1 MNTLSSFED
10 HINQLVAMG
19 VHEAKSRT
27 KSYFT
32 KDYPGGMHLTEDPKT
47 SAVPPNL
54 LNVADVQ
61 TLKKM
66 AGIDDAIFDH
76 PSAPHIEALPH
87 VNELTHEIT
96 DPLHPLVCQAL
107 NSYVFGDSRK
117 VSSWAPLLNKLRFP
131 MQIAAF
137 VGDTIV
143 VSPGNPLII
152 GTKDGPPVA
161 PVFDKVEI
169 QPGGQV
175 ICLAPAKPTFG
186 TMSSQA
192 TAHALTQV
200 GDPASITL
208 LSRGGDGGDGG
219 KGDGLKLPAAS
230 VGGKGSDATESGKSD
245 CNPAG
250 AGGTG
255 GKGNDGTNGGNG
267 GNGGDANPITY
278 SVDVLNGAFVVGSI
292 GGNGGNGGN
301 AGEGQNG
308 GPGGPGGNSCRSC
321 GTGAQGPGGDG
332 GNAGTAGLGGDGGNG
347 DKVYIN
353 FKSGNATFTIS
364 DAKANGGNGGNG
376 ASGGDGGT
384 GVPNNGNNG
393 TPQGGAKGG
402 NGGKPGTVIINGAIQ
417 PGH

>member
-47 SAVPPNL
+47 SAVSPHF
-54 LNVADVQ
+54 LNVTDVQ

-76 PSAPHIEALPH
+76 PSAPYIEALPH
-87 VNELTHEIT
+87 ISELPNELI
-96 DPLHPLVCQAL
+96 DPLHPMVCQAL

-143 VSPGNPLII
+143 VSPGSPLII
-152 GTKDGPPVA
+152 GTKDGSPVA

-169 QPGGQV
+169 QPGGQI

-186 TMSSQA
+186 TMSSQVA
-192 TAHALTQV
+192 AHTLTNV
-200 GDPASITL
+200 SDPVSITL
-208 LSRGGDGGDGG
+208 LARGGDGGGSN
-219 KGDGLKLPAAS
+219 LPAAS
-230 VGGKGSDATESGKSD
+230 TGGKGNDASTSGKSG

-250 AGGTG
+250 PGGTG
-255 GKGNDGTNGGNG
+255 GKGNDGTKGGNG
-267 GNGGDANPITY
+267 GTGGNANPVTY
-278 SVDVLNGAFVVGSI
+278 SVDVLNGAFIVGSI
-292 GGNGGNGGN
+292 GGNGGKGGN
-301 AGEGQNG
+301 AGAGQNG
-308 GPGGPGGNSCRSC
+308 GSGGPGG
-321 GTGAQGPGGDG
+321 GGV
-332 GNAGTAGLGGDGGNG
+332 AGIVAP
-347 DKVYIN
+347 
-353 FKSGNATFTIS
+353 A
-364 DAKANGGNGGNG
+364 
-376 ASGGDGGT
+376 
-384 GVPNNGNNG
+384 P
-393 TPQGGAKGG
+393 
-402 NGGKPGTVIINGAIQ
+402 
-417 PGH
+417 